1 MNQSVHD
8 RIVAILAEQA
18 MLDPEQ
24 ITPDASPADLGIDSL
39 GLVESILAIEE
50 AFGISIPFNV
60 NEPEQSEF
68 DVSSLGSIIAAIERL
83 VAEKA

>member
-24 ITPDASPADLGIDSL
+24 IKPDARPADLGIDSL
-39 GLVESILAIEE
+39 GLVEAILAIEE
-50 AFGISIPFNV
+50 AFGISIPFNA